1 MPRLG
6 VIVASTRPGRA
17 GLPIAKWFVE
27 RAKRHGGFDVELL
40 DLSAFALPL
49 LDEPNHPRLK
59 RYEKAHTLAWSEKVD
74 AMDAFVVVT
83 PEYNY
88 AAPPALVNALDYLFH
103 EWAYKAVGF
112 VSYGGISGGLR
123 SVQTAKLIVST
134 LKMMPIPEGV
144 PIPMFSKLMADGA
157 FTGDASHEQSSAGML
172 DELVKWTNAL
182 ATLRPA
188 RVALG

>member
-40 DLSAFALPL
+40 DLEVFALPL

-59 RYEKAHTLAWSEKVD
+59 RYEKAHTIAWSEKVD

-88 AAPPALVNALDYLFH
+88 SAPPALVNALDYLFH

-157 FTGDASHEQSSAGML
+157 FTGDASHEQSSVAML